1 MLASATEVLARILG
15 EVVARDGFAG
25 TLLTIRHPARARDSA
40 ATERQLNLYLF
51 HVSPSAERSIA
62 TGSAAGSGAA
72 TLVLNYLLTP
82 YGRENEEEDAARLL
96 SVALSLVGD
105 DRTLSR
111 EQVLPHFDTSAKKI
125 AQVRIRLSALA
136 LEEHFRL
143 WAALSV
149 QYRLSV
155 VYDVSITLAASA

>member
-1 MLASATEVLARILG
+1 
-15 EVVARDGFAG
+15 
-25 TLLTIRHPARARDSA
+25 
-40 ATERQLNLYLF
+40 
-51 HVSPSAERSIA
+51 
-62 TGSAAGSGAA
+62 
-72 TLVLNYLLTP
+72 
-82 YGRENEEEDAARLL
+82 
-96 SVALSLVGD
+96 VGD

-111 EQVLPHFDTSAKKI
+111 EQVIPHFDASALKNI
-125 AQVRIRLSALA
+125 AQMRIRLSALP